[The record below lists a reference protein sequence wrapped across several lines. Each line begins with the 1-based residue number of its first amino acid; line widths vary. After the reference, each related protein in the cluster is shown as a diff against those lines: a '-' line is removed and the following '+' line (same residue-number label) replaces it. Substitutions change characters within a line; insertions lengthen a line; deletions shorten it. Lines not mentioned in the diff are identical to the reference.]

1 MTEAIIVALITA
13 ASGIFAQLIIAHYNG
28 KKQDAERAR
37 LDQKTDDQREDRYD
51 NEDQKTDDRLSTIES
66 KLDEHNGYAQRFVE
80 NSEQLSTLK
89 TDIEI
94 IKTDLKWIKEER
106 K

>member
-37 LDQKTDDQREDRYD
+37 LDQKTDD
-51 NEDQKTDDRLSTIES
+51 RLSTIES

-80 NSEQLSTLK
+80 NSEQLATLK

>member
-37 LDQKTDDQREDRYD
+37 L
-51 NEDQKTDDRLSTIES
+51 DQKTDDRLSTIES

>member
-1 MTEAIIVALITA
+1 MTDAIIVALITA
-13 ASGIFAQLIIAHYNG
+13 ASGIFAQIIIAHQNG

-37 LDQKTDDQREDRYD
+37 LDQKTDDRM
-51 NEDQKTDDRLSTIES
+51 SSIER
-66 KLDEHNGYAQRFVE
+66 KLDEHNGYAQRFAE
-80 NSEQLSTLK
+80 NSEQFATLK

>member
-13 ASGIFAQLIIAHYNG
+13 ASGIVAQLIIAHYNG

-37 LDQKTDDQREDRYD
+37 LDQ
-51 NEDQKTDDRLSTIES
+51 NTDDRLSSIES
-66 KLDEHNGYAQRFVE
+66 KLDEHNGYAQRFAE
-80 NSEQLSTLK
+80 NSEQLSSLK

-94 IKTDLKWIKEER
+94 IKNDLKWIKEER

>member
-1 MTEAIIVALITA
+1 MTDAIIVALITA
-13 ASGIFAQLIIAHYNG
+13 GGGIVAQLIIAHYNG

-37 LDQKTDDQREDRYD
+37 L
-51 NEDQKTDDRLSTIES
+51 DQKTDDRLSTIES

-80 NSEQLSTLK
+80 NSEQLATLQ
-89 TDIEI
+89 TDMEI
-94 IKTDLKWIKEER
+94 IKNDIKWIKEER